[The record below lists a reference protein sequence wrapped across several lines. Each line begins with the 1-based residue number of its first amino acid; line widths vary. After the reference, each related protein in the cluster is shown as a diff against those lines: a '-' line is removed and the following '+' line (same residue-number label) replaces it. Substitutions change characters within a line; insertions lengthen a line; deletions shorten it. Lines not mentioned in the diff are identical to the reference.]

1 MVKIEG
7 KLKQAAMFND
17 GIGRESR
24 RLVKEMEAQK
34 GDQAGAELIYR
45 LLELITQ
52 VGFAMINDGRPAPM
66 WVRSLEPLIEKQEN
80 IEHEL
85 MRHRLESAFRDI
97 RAEERRLMD
106 DFDPKKCSCGSGLE
120 KDAEY
125 DARGIFLT
133 YACGMPG
140 EQKLGSY
147 RSEVLFDPNYWAD
160 EAIDED

>member
-7 KLKQAAMFND
+7 KLKQAAMFHD
-17 GIGRESR
+17 GIVRESR

-45 LLELITQ
+45 LLELVTQ

-85 MRHRLESAFRDI
+85 MRHRLESAFSDI
-97 RAEERRLMD
+97 RK
-106 DFDPKKCSCGSGLE
+106 PKK
-120 KDAEY
+120 D
-125 DARGIFLT
+125 D
-133 YACGMPG
+133 
-140 EQKLGSY
+140 
-147 RSEVLFDPNYWAD
+147 
-160 EAIDED
+160 